1 MKEAGYTP
9 SKWYKDLTE
18 TVNRVIAKNS
28 GFGFEMISYS
38 EENGKAEYRFFK

>member
-1 MKEAGYTP
+1 MKEVGYTP